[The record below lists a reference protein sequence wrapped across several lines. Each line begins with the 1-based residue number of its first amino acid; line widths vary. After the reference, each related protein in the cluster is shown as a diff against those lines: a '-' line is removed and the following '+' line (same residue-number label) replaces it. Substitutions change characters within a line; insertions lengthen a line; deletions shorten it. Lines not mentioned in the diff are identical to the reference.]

1 MRENHLGGFI
11 MRRSKSLLLLL
22 LLSLS
27 IALCGCSGSTKSD
40 DKGTGKESV
49 DATQEASKTPVNGGS
64 VIVGIQNDLDSLDPH
79 KATAAGTR
87 EVLFNMFEGLVKP
100 DKDGNLVPAVAS
112 DVIISDD
119 GLTLSFPLREGV
131 KFHNGAL
138 VTTADVIYSV
148 KRCAGLLETLDPE
161 VSVEKALSSI
171 ISVEEYQTDDGKP
184 GVVIKLSE
192 ANSDILGYLTGAI
205 IPKDYA
211 DMDTAPI
218 GTGPFKF
225 VSYTPLTSLVMEKN
239 PDYYVEGVPYLDQ
252 VTFKVSANTDAAF
265 MELMAGSIDIYPYM
279 TSEQAKQLP
288 DTYRV
293 EQGSMNLVQGL
304 FLNNAVAPFDNK
316 LVRQALCYAIDRQQ
330 ILDMVADGAGTIV
343 GTPMY
348 PQFKK
353 YYVDSL
359 ATEYSANIEKAKE
372 LLAEAGYPNGFSFT
386 ITVPSNYQFHVD
398 TAQVMVEQLK
408 QIGVT
413 AEIKLVEWASWIS
426 DVYTAR
432 NYESTVIGLDANMTP
447 SNVMFRYVS
456 TDPKNFLNYSNAE
469 YDELYA
475 KAYTTTNDEEKV
487 AYYKQLQDILAKDA
501 ASVFIQAPSNIVG
514 INNKLQGYQFYPLY
528 VQDLASVYFT
538 E

>member
-1 MRENHLGGFI
+1 MRK
-11 MRRSKSLLLLL
+11 SKSLLLLL
-22 LLSLS
+22 LLGLS
-27 IALCGCSGSTKSD
+27 IALCGCSGGTESG
-40 DKGTGKESV
+40 DKGTGKESIDV
-49 DATQEASKTPVNGGS
+49 TKEANKTPVNGGS

-79 KATAAGTR
+79 KAKAAGTR
-87 EVLFNMFEGLVKP
+87 EVLFNIFEGLVKP

-119 GLTLSFPLREGV
+119 GMTLSFPLREGV

-138 VTTADVIYSV
+138 VTPADVIYSI

-161 VSVEKALSSI
+161 VSVEKALSCI
-171 ISVEEYQTDDGKP
+171 ISVEEYQTDEGKP
-184 GVVIKLSE
+184 GVIIKLDE
-192 ANSDILGYLTGAI
+192 ANSDVVGYLTGAI

-239 PDYYVEGVPYLDQ
+239 PDYYKEGMPYLDQ

-265 MELMAGSIDIYPYM
+265 LELMAASIDIYPYM

-316 LVRQALCYAIDRQQ
+316 LVRQALYYAIDRQL
-330 ILDMVADGAGTIV
+330 ILDMVADGSGTIV

-348 PQFKK
+348 PQFAK
-353 YYVDSL
+353 YYVESL
-359 ATEYSANIEKAKE
+359 ATEYSFNIAKAKE
-372 LLAEAGYPNGFSFT
+372 LLAQAGYPNGFSFT
-386 ITVPSNYQFHVD
+386 ISVPSNYQFHVD
-398 TAQVMVEQLK
+398 TAQVIVEQLK

-413 AEIKLVEWASWIS
+413 AEIKLIEWSSWIS

-432 NYESTVIGLDANMTP
+432 NYESTIVGLDANMTP

-456 TDPKNFLNYSNAE
+456 TDPKNFINYVNVE
-469 YDELYA
+469 YDEIYA
-475 KAYTTTNDEEKV
+475 KAYTAINDVEKV
-487 AYYKQLQDILAKDA
+487 SYYQQLQDILAKDA
-501 ASVFIQAPSNIVG
+501 ASIFIQAPSNIVAV
-514 INNKLQGYQFYPLY
+514 NDKLQGYQFYPLY
-528 VQDLASVYFT
+528 VQDLSSVYFT